1 MKCRNGNR
9 VSTSIWSKEQLLE
22 SVVQQNGNLCEPTK
36 RKMEGMGAQ
45 ECPID
50 V

>member
-1 MKCRNGNR
+1 MGIESPPPYGVK
-9 VSTSIWSKEQLLE
+9 QLLE

-45 ECPID
+45 ECSID